1 MNEDTR
7 LPFAVDEDHNTG
19 LHLLRETQSE
29 SLVTVQID
37 GPITYP
43 SQSALPALASSMI
56 SCRSDDTTQASST
69 MSELVGSAQ
78 WPSTKASVFA
88 GDMLSS
94 RQLDAAASL
103 MAESYLPQ
111 LSSLYD
117 PAKSASPP
125 VARDEIPSND
135 VASTITL
142 GSYASM
148 EFSRLMQNADDSHG
162 QNLTLKRGPVLP
174 VLQEEADASFHSAQ
188 GDRSS
193 SFPSNIASTS
203 SCVMS
208 SDWLQIDNDTQQNI
222 GGYQSPQLY
231 DQVSG
236 ENSQSQETRSLDQSV
251 LRRTGVAVRQLD
263 PVSFEVH
270 VDLAPHCTVDN
281 AMEVVANPVH
291 LALWCDSIRS
301 LLIASC
307 SEGATAAVARD
318 ETSSNG
324 RQYDGEWIEATTTE
338 LVPPCTSSCFSS
350 TKKAMWNYVGF
361 PSNYGTI
368 SMFVERKR
376 GRVGLSIGP
385 FDGDVTVSHSIS
397 VTNMKITNT
406 VTLSRAVSSTEVF
419 CGLFECLESFFL
431 PTLKGYTDQVVSSMI
446 RLRLLIETSKRG
458 SSSST
463 TSTLQ

>member
-19 LHLLRETQSE
+19 VHLLRDTQSE
-29 SLVTVQID
+29 SLVTVQVD
-37 GPITYP
+37 GPAACP
-43 SQSALPALASSMI
+43 SQTVLPALASSMI

-69 MSELVGSAQ
+69 MSELAGSTQ
-78 WPSTKASVFA
+78 WPASKASVIA

-103 MAESYLPQ
+103 LAESYLPQ
-111 LSSLYD
+111 MSSLYD
-117 PAKSASPP
+117 PAKSPSPAL
-125 VARDEIPSND
+125 VCDDIPSND
-135 VASTITL
+135 ITSTITPR
-142 GSYASM
+142 SYSSM
-148 EFSRLMQNADDSHG
+148 EFSRLMQNADDSHS
-162 QNLTLKRGPVLP
+162 QNHILKRGPVLP
-174 VLQEEADASFHSAQ
+174 VLQEETDASFYSAQ
-188 GDRSS
+188 RDPSLA
-193 SFPSNIASTS
+193 FPTNIASTS

-208 SDWLQIDNDTQQNI
+208 SDWLQIDTDTQQNI
-222 GGYQSPQLY
+222 SGYQPPQLY

-236 ENSQSQETRSLDQSV
+236 EYSQSREARSLDQSV
-251 LRRTGVAVRQLD
+251 WRRTGVSVRQLD
-263 PVSFEVH
+263 PASFEVV
-270 VDLAPHCTVDN
+270 VDLSPGCAVDDI
-281 AMEVVANPVH
+281 MEVVANPVH

-301 LLIASC
+301 LLITNS
-307 SEGATAAVARD
+307 SEGANNAAARD
-318 ETSSNG
+318 ETSSND
-324 RQYDGEWIEATTTE
+324 RLYDGEWIEATTTE

-361 PSNYGTI
+361 PSSFGTI

-385 FDGDVTVSHSIS
+385 FDGDVTVSHSIL

-458 SSSST
+458 SSSNST
-463 TSTLQ
+463 ATL